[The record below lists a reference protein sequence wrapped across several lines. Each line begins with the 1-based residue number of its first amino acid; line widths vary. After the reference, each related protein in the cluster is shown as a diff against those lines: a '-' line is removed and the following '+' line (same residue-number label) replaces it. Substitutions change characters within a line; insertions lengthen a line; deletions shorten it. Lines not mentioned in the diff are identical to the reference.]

1 MSPNIL
7 ILIIL
12 AVVGV
17 SLYAFKNRELQNKM
31 LYIPYDC
38 KHNGRYSTMFTHIF
52 IHADTNHLMF
62 NMFSMYFLGDVLLNY
77 GLINSYGV
85 FVGQAHFLALF
96 ILGGLF
102 ATLIP
107 YIRNQDNPNY
117 RSLGASGAVSAI
129 IFAAIMWNPGMKL
142 NIMFIP
148 IDIPAVVF
156 GPLYL
161 LYEFYAAKKGNTGI
175 AHDAHIGGAM
185 FGVIYVLIINFGK
198 GTDFLEAVLNIFN

>member
-1 MSPNIL
+1 
-7 ILIIL
+7 
-12 AVVGV
+12 
-17 SLYAFKNRELQNKM
+17 
-31 LYIPYDC
+31 
-38 KHNGRYSTMFTHIF
+38 MFTHIF

-156 GPLYL
+156 GPQ
-161 LYEFYAAKKGNTGI
+161 KHHTN
-175 AHDAHIGGAM
+175 
-185 FGVIYVLIINFGK
+185 
-198 GTDFLEAVLNIFN
+198 